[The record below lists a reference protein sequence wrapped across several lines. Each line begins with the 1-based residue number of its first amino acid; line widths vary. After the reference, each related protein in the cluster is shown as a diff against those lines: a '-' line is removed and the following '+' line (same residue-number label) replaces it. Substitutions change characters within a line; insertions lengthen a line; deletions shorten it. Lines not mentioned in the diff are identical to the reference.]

1 LRRDLQGPAYAV
13 SDDVGVADDD
23 LVRVLL
29 LRRPRLV
36 EVFLKGPFDAR
47 TVGAKLGR
55 VGLPEVE
62 RRFRRK
68 RSAFLQQLVDR
79 ERQQR
84 IAVVGSMQGRNF
96 GVALV
101 VPQLVENDAGR
112 LLGSRHGGGDDG
124 VVLEADFA
132 QAPSGQDQLLT
143 AQPGQPLLSFAPLFR
158 KVLAVS
164 YEKDVPR
171 APRFRR
177 HFLFK
182 GCSIPAVDLRRDGQR
197 SSIER
202 SDALSVAAAAL
213 GRRSHRGGRDDRYQ
227 LPPPSNAAVD
237 PVDETLEPSGNET
250 SKIGPDAS
258 EDRTGGNAVDQR
270 FHGGDVRE
278 EIDQPKT
285 QTLDVGDTPVVE
297 RQRQRRR

>member
-1 LRRDLQGPAYAV
+1 
-13 SDDVGVADDD
+13 VADDD

-29 LRRPRLV
+29 LCRPRL

-47 TVGAKLGR
+47 TVGAKLSR

-84 IAVVGSMQGRNF
+84 IAVDGSMQGRNF

-101 VPQLVENDAGR
+101 VPQLIENDAGR

-132 QAPSGQDQLLT
+132 ETPSGQDQLLT
-143 AQPGQPLLSFAPLFR
+143 AQPGQPLLPFATLFR

-164 YEKDVPR
+164 DEKDVPR
-171 APRFRR
+171 ASRFRR
-177 HFLFK
+177 HFPFK
-182 GCSIPAVDLRRDGQR
+182 GSSIPAVDLRRDGQR

-202 SDALSVAAAAL
+202 SDVDSTVAAAAL

-227 LPPPSNAAVD
+227 LPPSSNAAVD

-258 EDRTGGNAVDQR
+258 EDRTAGNAVDQR

-297 RQRQRRR
+297 RQRQRRRR